1 MFESIGYEQCA
12 TFLVSSIQVVSI
24 LDLMIHLFE
33 LLYQLIF
40 LMPSRL
46 FESFDDRTV
55 DLKYVGFLK
64 VQLLRNLLIEIRK
77 AWVQLLSFEPAFKDQ
92 RGSIESLLD
101 FSTCWFLEYVI
112 PEIGIFQDL
121 GWNFFPQFL
130 KIADVFLE
138 VVDSFVF
145 NSNDAPAKRPD
156 AYPCSTQNSH
166 SFTC

>member
-77 AWVQLLSFEPAFKDQ
+77 AWVQLLSFEPAFKD
-92 RGSIESLLD
+92 
-101 FSTCWFLEYVI
+101 
-112 PEIGIFQDL
+112 
-121 GWNFFPQFL
+121 
-130 KIADVFLE
+130 
-138 VVDSFVF
+138 
-145 NSNDAPAKRPD
+145 
-156 AYPCSTQNSH
+156 
-166 SFTC
+166 